1 MNLKYYLRGLGLG
14 IIVTALVMGFSGS
27 RDKMSD
33 AEIRSRAEALG
44 MTDTSDVLTKQAT
57 DTTQKTGSDK
67 KKTASASSSTSAK
80 TETSSSQE
88 TAVSTSSALTTQT
101 AVSTIQAA
109 STTSS
114 SSSSSSVSPVASTS
128 AASMTLSIVSGD
140 SSYSVA
146 KKLEAAGLVDSAA
159 EYDRYLCSNGYDKK
173 IHTGTYKIS
182 DGESEQ
188 EIAEKI
194 TGK

>member
-1 MNLKYYLRGLGLG
+1 MNLKYYLRGLGFG

-57 DTTQKTGSDK
+57 DTTQKTVTDK

-80 TETSSSQE
+80 TEISSSQE

-109 STTSS
+109 STT
-114 SSSSSSVSPVASTS
+114 SSSVSPVASTS

>member
-1 MNLKYYLRGLGLG
+1 MNLKYYLRGLGFG

-57 DTTQKTGSDK
+57 DTTQKTVTDK
-67 KKTASASSSTSAK
+67 KKTASASSSTAAK

-101 AVSTIQAA
+101 AGSTIQAA
-109 STTSS
+109 STTT
-114 SSSSSSVSPVASTS
+114 SSVSPVASTS

>member
-57 DTTQKTGSDK
+57 DTTQKTVTDK
-67 KKTASASSSTSAK
+67 KKTASASSSTAAK

-109 STTSS
+109 STTI
-114 SSSSSSVSPVASTS
+114 SSVSPVASTS

>member
-57 DTTQKTGSDK
+57 DTTQKTVTDK
-67 KKTASASSSTSAK
+67 KKTASASSSTAAK

-109 STTSS
+109 STTT
-114 SSSSSSVSPVASTS
+114 SSVSPVASTS

>member
-57 DTTQKTGSDK
+57 DTTQKTVTDK
-67 KKTASASSSTSAK
+67 KKTASASSSTAAK
-80 TETSSSQE
+80 TEISSSQE

-109 STTSS
+109 STT
-114 SSSSSSVSPVASTS
+114 SSSVSPVASTS

>member
-1 MNLKYYLRGLGLG
+1 MNLKYYLRGLGFG

-57 DTTQKTGSDK
+57 DTTQKTVTDK
-67 KKTASASSSTSAK
+67 KKTASASSSTAAK

-109 STTSS
+109 STTT
-114 SSSSSSVSPVASTS
+114 SSVSPVASTS

>member
-57 DTTQKTGSDK
+57 DTTQKTVTDK
-67 KKTASASSSTSAK
+67 KKTASASSSTAAK

-109 STTSS
+109 STT
-114 SSSSSSVSPVASTS
+114 SSSVSPVASTS

>member
-44 MTDTSDVLTKQAT
+44 MTDTSAVLTKQET
-57 DTTQKTGSDK
+57 DTSKKTVTDK

-88 TAVSTSSALTTQT
+88 TAVSTSSASTTQT
-101 AVSTIQAA
+101 AVSTTQAA

-114 SSSSSSVSPVASTS
+114 SSSSSVSPAASTS

-146 KKLEAAGLVDSAA
+146 KKLEAAGFVDSAA
-159 EYDRYLCSNGYDKK
+159 DYDRYLCSNGYDKK
-173 IHTGTYKIS
+173 IHTGTYTIS
-182 DGESEQ
+182 AGESGQ